1 MFKQR
6 SAVLTT
12 IVVVIALLGVRHA
25 RADMAGGVLVT
36 PSGAST
42 QAQARMRYVAAG
54 DMHTCVVLHNGS
66 VKCFG
71 LGADGQLGNDTG
83 LDSGYSTSSSVATT
97 AAIELGLRR
106 TARAIAVGSAH
117 SCALLDNFTVK
128 CWGFGAYGRLGYGD
142 TVSRGD
148 GAGEMAALVAI
159 DFGTGRTAT
168 AIAVGSEHSCA
179 LLDNSAVKCWGRNQY
194 GQLGY
199 GDTDSRGDGAG
210 EMGNALL
217 AINFGAGRTARAIAA
232 GKYFTCALLDNFA
245 VTCWGA
251 NTGGQLGLGDTTDRT
266 SPTALTAID
275 FGSGLT
281 ARALS
286 AGDDHVCAILD
297 DGALKCWGAAGNGR
311 LGSGGTSNI
320 GDGTNEMGAK
330 LAAVSLGSSGAAM
343 AVSAGQAHTCV
354 VFTSTEVKC
363 FGNGGSGR
371 LGVGNQSDLGDSP
384 SEMGLALPV
393 INLGDGRTA
402 LAVSAGAEHTCALL
416 DNASL
421 KCWGSGDDGRRGS
434 SNRVSVGG
442 ISGDMAALVAVNL
455 GTDTTVNIAT
465 EPTAPR
471 SVVGIAGDTQASVSW
486 GAPTSDGGSEVTD
499 YIVEYQQDGAATW
512 SVFADGTSN
521 TTSATVA
528 GLTNV
533 RAYQFRVSA
542 LNAVNTS
549 ATSGA
554 SVAVTPDTTTT
565 TTSTT
570 TTTTT
575 TTTVPSGG
583 SSGAAPSAAT
593 TTTTLPTSAT
603 LQATTTTVH
612 SSTTVALPLAR
623 RALSALVVPA
633 FSSYAV
639 ALALPQQQALVRYS
653 KQLRAGDTV
662 RCVAYS
668 EPNPFGV
675 VTRIS
680 AKRAQAVCAF
690 LALRVPGV
698 RTAWSA
704 QMGPTSGISAASAT
718 LMGQAKATN
727 LARRVVVTETLGS

>member
-25 RADMAGGVLVT
+25 RADMAGGVLAT

-54 DMHTCVVLHNGS
+54 DMHTCVVLHSGS

-71 LGADGQLGNDTG
+71 AGLYGQLGNDTG

-128 CWGFGAYGRLGYGD
+128 CWGRSTYGQLGYGD

-159 DFGTGRTAT
+159 DFGADRTAT
-168 AIAVGSEHSCA
+168 AIAVGSLHSCA

-210 EMGNALL
+210 EMGVALP
-217 AINFGAGRTARAIAA
+217 AIDFGTGRTARAIAA

-275 FGSGLT
+275 FGSGRT

-297 DGALKCWGAAGNGR
+297 DGALKCWGAASSGA
-311 LGSGGTSNI
+311 LGSGATTDI
-320 GDGTNEMGAK
+320 GNEPGEMGSA
-330 LAAVSLGSSGAAM
+330 LAAVSLSTSETAI
-343 AVSAGQAHTCV
+343 AVSAGKSHSCALLSNNTL
-354 VFTSTEVKC
+354 KC
-363 FGNGGSGR
+363 FGNGADGR
-371 LGVGNQSDLGDSP
+371 LGQNSQTTLGDSP
-384 SEMGLALPV
+384 SEMGTALPA
-393 INLGDGRTA
+393 INLGTGRTA

-416 DNASL
+416 DNAAL
-421 KCWGSGDDGRRGS
+421 KCWGSGDSGRRGS
-434 SNRVSVGG
+434 SNMSNVGG
-442 ISGDMAALVAVNL
+442 SSGDMAALAAVNL
-455 GTDTTVNIAT
+455 GTDTIMNVAT

-471 SVVGIAGDTQASVSW
+471 SVVGVAGNTQASVSW
-486 GAPTSDGGSEVTD
+486 GAPTSDGGSDITD

-521 TTSATVA
+521 TASATVT
-528 GLTNV
+528 GLTNA

-565 TTSTT
+565 TSTTT

-583 SSGAAPSAAT
+583 SSGATPSAAS
-593 TTTTLPTSAT
+593 TTTLPTSTT
-603 LQATTTTVH
+603 LMATTTTVH

-639 ALALPQQQALVRYS
+639 ALAPPQQQALVRYS

-680 AKRAQAVCAF
+680 IKRAQAVCAF

-704 QMGPTSGISAASAT
+704 QMGPTAGISAASAALT
-718 LMGQAKATN
+718 GQAKAPN
-727 LARRVVVTETLGS
+727 LARRVVVTATLGS

>member
-25 RADMAGGVLVT
+25 RAEMAGGVLTT

-54 DMHTCVVLHNGS
+54 DKHTCVILYNGS

-71 LGADGQLGNDTG
+71 RGAEGQLGNGTG
-83 LDSGYSTSSSVATT
+83 LDSGYSTGSSVATT

-117 SCALLDNFTVK
+117 SCALLDNFAVK
-128 CWGFGAYGRLGYGD
+128 CWGLGAYGQLGYEN
-142 TVSRGD
+142 TMWRGD
-148 GAGEMAALVAI
+148 GANEMGDSLPEI
-159 DFGTGRTAT
+159 NLGTGRTAT
-168 AIAVGSEHSCA
+168 AIAVGAEHSCA
-179 LLDNSAVKCWGRNQY
+179 LLDNFTVKCWGRSSY

-199 GDTDSRGDGAG
+199 GNTDSRGDGVS
-210 EMGNALL
+210 EMGDALP
-217 AINFGAGRTARAIAA
+217 AINFGTGRTARAVAA
-232 GKYFTCALLDNFA
+232 GKNFTCALLDNFA

-251 NTGGQLGLGDTTDRT
+251 NTGGQLGLGDTTERM
-266 SPTALTAID
+266 SPTALAAID
-275 FGSGLT
+275 FGSGRT

-297 DGALKCWGAAGNGR
+297 DGALVCWGAASSGA
-311 LGSGGTSNI
+311 LGSGSTTDI
-320 GDGTNEMGAK
+320 GNEPGEMGSA
-330 LAAVSLGSSGAAM
+330 LAAVSLSTSETAI
-343 AVSAGQAHTCV
+343 AVSAGKSHSCALLSNNTL
-354 VFTSTEVKC
+354 KC
-363 FGNGGSGR
+363 FGNGADGR
-371 LGVGNQSDLGDSP
+371 LGQNSQTTLGDSP
-384 SEMGLALPV
+384 SELGTALPA
-393 INLGDGRTA
+393 INLGTGRTA

-416 DNASL
+416 DNAAL
-421 KCWGSGDDGRRGS
+421 KCWGSGDSGRRGS
-434 SNRVSVGG
+434 SNMSNVGG
-442 ISGDMAALVAVNL
+442 SSGDMAVLAAVDL
-455 GTDTTVNIAT
+455 GTDLTVNVAT

-471 SVVGIAGDTQASVSW
+471 SVVGVAGDTQASVSW
-486 GAPTSDGGSEVTD
+486 DAPTSDGGSGITD

-512 SVFADGTSN
+512 FVFADGTSN
-521 TTSATVA
+521 ITSATVT
-528 GLTNV
+528 GLTNA
-533 RAYQFRVSA
+533 RDYQFRVSA

-565 TTSTT
+565 TT
-570 TTTTT
+570 T
-575 TTTVPSGG
+575 TTTVTAPSGG
-583 SSGAAPSAAT
+583 SSEATPSAPST
-593 TTTTLPTSAT
+593 NTSTTTLPTSTT

-612 SSTTVALPLAR
+612 SSTTVAVPPAR
-623 RALSALVVPA
+623 RALSTLVVPA

-639 ALALPQQQALVRYS
+639 SLASPQKRALVRYS
-653 KQLRAGDTV
+653 KQLRSGDTV

-680 AKRAQAVCAF
+680 IKRAQAVCKF
-690 LALRVPGV
+690 LAFRVPGV

-704 QMGPTSGISAASAT
+704 QMGPTTGIRAASASLT
-718 LMGQAKATN
+718 GRAKAPN
-727 LARRVVVTETLGS
+727 MARRVVVTATQGS

>member
-25 RADMAGGVLVT
+25 RADMAGGVLAT

-71 LGADGQLGNDTG
+71 LGADGQLGNGTG

-159 DFGTGRTAT
+159 DFGAGRTAT
-168 AIAVGSEHSCA
+168 AIAVGSLHSCA

-210 EMGNALL
+210 EMGDALL
-217 AINFGAGRTARAIAA
+217 AIDFGTGRTARAIAA

-275 FGSGLT
+275 FGSGRT

-320 GDGTNEMGAK
+320 GDGTDEMGTN
-330 LAAVSLGSSGAAM
+330 LAAVSLGSSGTAM
-343 AVSAGQAHTCV
+343 AAG
-354 VFTSTEVKC
+354 
-363 FGNGGSGR
+363 
-371 LGVGNQSDLGDSP
+371 
-384 SEMGLALPV
+384 
-393 INLGDGRTA
+393 
-402 LAVSAGAEHTCALL
+402 
-416 DNASL
+416 
-421 KCWGSGDDGRRGS
+421 
-434 SNRVSVGG
+434 
-442 ISGDMAALVAVNL
+442 
-455 GTDTTVNIAT
+455 
-465 EPTAPR
+465 
-471 SVVGIAGDTQASVSW
+471 
-486 GAPTSDGGSEVTD
+486 
-499 YIVEYQQDGAATW
+499 
-512 SVFADGTSN
+512 
-521 TTSATVA
+521 
-528 GLTNV
+528 
-533 RAYQFRVSA
+533 
-542 LNAVNTS
+542 
-549 ATSGA
+549 
-554 SVAVTPDTTTT
+554 
-565 TTSTT
+565 
-570 TTTTT
+570 
-575 TTTVPSGG
+575 
-583 SSGAAPSAAT
+583 
-593 TTTTLPTSAT
+593 
-603 LQATTTTVH
+603 
-612 SSTTVALPLAR
+612 
-623 RALSALVVPA
+623 VPA
-633 FSSYAV
+633 
-639 ALALPQQQALVRYS
+639 
-653 KQLRAGDTV
+653 T
-662 RCVAYS
+662 
-668 EPNPFGV
+668 
-675 VTRIS
+675 
-680 AKRAQAVCAF
+680 
-690 LALRVPGV
+690 
-698 RTAWSA
+698 
-704 QMGPTSGISAASAT
+704 
-718 LMGQAKATN
+718 
-727 LARRVVVTETLGS
+727 

>member
-6 SAVLTT
+6 SAVFTT

-25 RADMAGGVLVT
+25 RADMAGGVLAT

-54 DMHTCVVLHNGS
+54 DMHTCVVLHNGN

-71 LGADGQLGNDTG
+71 AGLYGQLGNGTG

-128 CWGFGAYGRLGYGD
+128 CWGRSTYGQLGYGD

-159 DFGTGRTAT
+159 DFGAGRTAT
-168 AIAVGSEHSCA
+168 AIAVGALHSCA
-179 LLDNSAVKCWGRNQY
+179 LLDNLTVKCWGRNQY

-199 GDTDSRGDGAG
+199 GDTDSRGDDAG
-210 EMGNALL
+210 EMGDALL
-217 AINFGAGRTARAIAA
+217 AIDFGTGRTARAIAA

-251 NTGGQLGLGDTTDRT
+251 NTGGQLGLGDTTERT
-266 SPTALTAID
+266 SPTALAAID

-286 AGDDHVCAILD
+286 AGDDHVCAILG
-297 DGALKCWGAAGNGR
+297 DGALVCWGGAGNGR

-320 GDGTNEMGAK
+320 GDGTNEMGTK
-330 LAAVSLGSSGAAM
+330 LAAVSLGSSSTAI

-371 LGVGNQSDLGDSP
+371 LGVGNQNDLGDSP
-384 SEMGLALPV
+384 SEMGTALPA
-393 INLGDGRTA
+393 INLGTGRTA

-416 DNASL
+416 DNAAL
-421 KCWGSGDDGRRGS
+421 KCWGSGDSGRRGS
-434 SNRVSVGG
+434 SNMSNVGG
-442 ISGDMAALVAVNL
+442 SSGDMAALVAVNL
-455 GTDTTVNIAT
+455 GTDTTIIIAT

-471 SVVGIAGDTQASVSW
+471 SVVGVAGNTQASVSW
-486 GAPTSDGGSEVTD
+486 GAPTSDGGSDITD

-521 TTSATVA
+521 ATSATIT
-528 GLTNV
+528 GLTNA

-554 SVAVTPDTTTT
+554 SLAVTPDTTTT
-565 TTSTT
+565 TSTTT

-583 SSGAAPSAAT
+583 SSGATPSAAS
-593 TTTTLPTSAT
+593 TTTLPTSTT
-603 LQATTTTVH
+603 LMATTTTVQ
-612 SSTTVALPLAR
+612 SSTTVASPLAR

-639 ALALPQQQALVRYS
+639 ALAPPQQQALVRYS
-653 KQLRAGDTV
+653 KQLRSGDTV

-704 QMGPTSGISAASAT
+704 QMGPTTGISAASAT
-718 LMGQAKATN
+718 LTGQVKAPN
-727 LARRVVVTETLGS
+727 LARRVVVTATLGS

>member
-1 MFKQR
+1 
-6 SAVLTT
+6 
-12 IVVVIALLGVRHA
+12 
-25 RADMAGGVLVT
+25 
-36 PSGAST
+36 
-42 QAQARMRYVAAG
+42 
-54 DMHTCVVLHNGS
+54 
-66 VKCFG
+66 
-71 LGADGQLGNDTG
+71 
-83 LDSGYSTSSSVATT
+83 
-97 AAIELGLRR
+97 
-106 TARAIAVGSAH
+106 
-117 SCALLDNFTVK
+117 
-128 CWGFGAYGRLGYGD
+128 
-142 TVSRGD
+142 
-148 GAGEMAALVAI
+148 MAALVAI
-159 DFGTGRTAT
+159 DFGGGRTAT

-199 GDTDSRGDGAG
+199 GDTDSRGDSVS
-210 EMGNALL
+210 EMGDALL
-217 AINFGAGRTARAIAA
+217 AIDFGTGRTARAIAA
-232 GKYFTCALLDNFA
+232 GKNFTCALLDNFA

-251 NTGGQLGLGDTTDRT
+251 NSGGQLGLGDTTERM
-266 SPTALTAID
+266 SPTALPAID
-275 FGSGLT
+275 FGSGRT

-286 AGDDHVCAILD
+286 AGDDHVCAILG
-297 DGALKCWGAAGNGR
+297 DGALVCWGGAGNGR

-320 GDGTNEMGAK
+320 GDGTNEMGTK
-330 LAAVSLGSSGAAM
+330 LAAVSLGSSSTAI

-371 LGVGNQSDLGDSP
+371 LGVGNQNDLGDLP
-384 SEMGLALPV
+384 SEMGTNLPA
-393 INLGDGRTA
+393 IDLGLGRTA
-402 LAVSAGAEHTCALL
+402 LAVSAGSEHTCALL
-416 DNASL
+416 DNAAL
-421 KCWGSGDDGRRGS
+421 KCWGSGDSGRRGS
-434 SNRVSVGG
+434 SNRVNVGG
-442 ISGDMAALVAVNL
+442 SSDDMTALAAVNL
-455 GTDTTVNIAT
+455 GTDTTVNVAT

-471 SVVGIAGDTQASVSW
+471 SVVGVAGNTQASVSW
-486 GAPTSDGGSEVTD
+486 GAPTSDGGSDITD

-521 TTSATVA
+521 ATGATVN
-528 GLTNV
+528 GLTNA

-565 TTSTT
+565 TSTTT

-583 SSGAAPSAAT
+583 SSGATPSAAS
-593 TTTTLPTSAT
+593 TTTLPTSTT
-603 LQATTTTVH
+603 LMATTTTVH
-612 SSTTVALPLAR
+612 SNTTVASPLAR

-639 ALALPQQQALVRYS
+639 ALAPPQQQALVRYS
-653 KQLRAGDTV
+653 KQLRVGDTV

-704 QMGPTSGISAASAT
+704 QMGPTTGISAASAT
-718 LMGQAKATN
+718 LTGQVKATN
-727 LARRVVVTETLGS
+727 LARRVVVTATLGS

>member
-25 RADMAGGVLVT
+25 RAEMAGGVLTT

-42 QAQARMRYVAAG
+42 QAEARMRYVAAG
-54 DMHTCVVLHNGS
+54 DKHTCVVLHDGS

-71 LGADGQLGNDTG
+71 SGLFGQLGNGTG
-83 LDSGYSTSSSVATT
+83 LDNGYSTSSSVATT

-106 TARAIAVGSAH
+106 TARAIAVGSEHSCALLDNFAVKCWGRGTYGQLGYENTTWRGDGANEMGDALPEINLGTGRTATAIAVGAEH

-128 CWGFGAYGRLGYGD
+128 CWGRSSYGQLGYGNTD
-142 TVSRGD
+142 SRGD
-148 GAGEMAALVAI
+148 GVGEMGDALPAI
-159 DFGTGRTAT
+159 NFGTGRTAR
-168 AIAVGSEHSCA
+168 AV
-179 LLDNSAVKCWGRNQY
+179 
-194 GQLGY
+194 
-199 GDTDSRGDGAG
+199 
-210 EMGNALL
+210 
-217 AINFGAGRTARAIAA
+217 AA
-232 GKYFTCALLDNFA
+232 GKNFTCALLDNFA

-251 NTGGQLGLGDTTDRT
+251 NTGGQLGLGDTTERM
-266 SPTALTAID
+266 SPTALPAID
-275 FGSGLT
+275 FGSGRT

-320 GDGTNEMGAK
+320 GDGTNEMGTN
-330 LAAVSLGSSGAAM
+330 LAAVSLGNSGTAI
-343 AVSAGQAHTCV
+343 AVSAGQAHSCV

-371 LGVGNQSDLGDSP
+371 LGVGNQNDLGDSP
-384 SEMGLALPV
+384 TEMGTALPA
-393 INLGDGRTA
+393 INLGTGRTA

-421 KCWGSGDDGRRGS
+421 KCWGSGDSGRRGS
-434 SNRVSVGG
+434 NNMNNVGG
-442 ISGDMAALVAVNL
+442 SSGDMAVLAAVDL

-486 GAPTSDGGSEVTD
+486 DAPTSDGGSDITD
-499 YIVEYQQDGAATW
+499 YIVEYQHDGDATW

-521 TTSATVA
+521 ATSATIT
-528 GLTNV
+528 GLTNA

-565 TTSTT
+565 TT
-570 TTTTT
+570 

-583 SSGAAPSAAT
+583 SSEATPSAPST
-593 TTTTLPTSAT
+593 NTSTTTLPTSTT

-612 SSTTVALPLAR
+612 SSTTVAVPPAR
-623 RALSALVVPA
+623 RVLSTLVVPA

-639 ALALPQQQALVRYS
+639 ALASPQKRALVRYG

-704 QMGPTSGISAASAT
+704 QMGPTTGIRAASASLT
-718 LMGQAKATN
+718 GRAKAPN
-727 LARRVVVTETLGS
+727 LARRVVVTATQGS

>member
-6 SAVLTT
+6 SAVFTT

-25 RADMAGGVLVT
+25 RADMAGGVLAT

-54 DMHTCVVLHNGS
+54 DMHTCVILHNGN

-71 LGADGQLGNDTG
+71 LGADGQLGNGTG
-83 LDSGYSTSSSVATT
+83 LDSGYSTGSSVATT

-159 DFGTGRTAT
+159 DFGGGRTAT

-199 GDTDSRGDGAG
+199 GDTDSRGDSVS
-210 EMGNALL
+210 EMGDALL
-217 AINFGAGRTARAIAA
+217 AIDFGTGRTARAIAA
-232 GKYFTCALLDNFA
+232 GKNFTCALLDNFA

-251 NTGGQLGLGDTTDRT
+251 NSGGQLGLGDTTERM
-266 SPTALTAID
+266 SPTALPAID
-275 FGSGLT
+275 FGSGRT

-286 AGDDHVCAILD
+286 AGDDHVCAILG
-297 DGALKCWGAAGNGR
+297 DGALVCWGGAGNGR

-320 GDGTNEMGAK
+320 GDGTNEMGTK
-330 LAAVSLGSSGAAM
+330 LAAVSLGSSSTAI

-363 FGNGGSGR
+363 FGDGGTGR
-371 LGVGNQSDLGDSP
+371 LGQDSQTTLGDLP
-384 SEMGLALPV
+384 SEMGTNLPA
-393 INLGDGRTA
+393 IDLGLGRTA

-416 DNASL
+416 DNATL
-421 KCWGSGDDGRRGS
+421 KCWGSGDSGRRGS
-434 SNRVSVGG
+434 SNMSNVGG
-442 ISGDMAALVAVNL
+442 SSGDMAALVAVNL
-455 GTDTTVNIAT
+455 GTDTTVNVAT

-471 SVVGIAGDTQASVSW
+471 SVVGVAGDTQASVSW
-486 GAPTSDGGSEVTD
+486 GAPTSDGGSDITD

-521 TTSATVA
+521 TTSATVT
-528 GLTNV
+528 GLTNA

-565 TTSTT
+565 TSTTT

-583 SSGAAPSAAT
+583 SSGAAPSAAS
-593 TTTTLPTSAT
+593 TTTLPTSTT
-603 LQATTTTVH
+603 LKATTTTVQ
-612 SSTTVALPLAR
+612 SSTTVASPLAR

-639 ALALPQQQALVRYS
+639 ALAPPQQQALVRYS
-653 KQLRAGDTV
+653 KQLRSGDTV

-704 QMGPTSGISAASAT
+704 QMGPTAGISAASAALT
-718 LMGQAKATN
+718 GQAKATN
-727 LARRVVVTETLGS
+727 LARRVVVTATLGS

>member
-6 SAVLTT
+6 SAVFTT

-25 RADMAGGVLVT
+25 RADMAGGVLAT

-54 DMHTCVVLHNGS
+54 DMHTCVVLHNGN

-71 LGADGQLGNDTG
+71 AGLYGQLGNGTG

-128 CWGFGAYGRLGYGD
+128 CWGRSTYGQLGYGD

-159 DFGTGRTAT
+159 DFGGGRTAT

-199 GDTDSRGDGAG
+199 GDTVSRGDSVS
-210 EMGNALL
+210 EMGDALL
-217 AINFGAGRTARAIAA
+217 AIDFGTGRTARAIAA
-232 GKYFTCALLDNFA
+232 GKNFTCALLDNFA

-251 NTGGQLGLGDTTDRT
+251 NSGGQLGLGDTTERT

-286 AGDDHVCAILD
+286 AGDDHVCAILG
-297 DGALKCWGAAGNGR
+297 DGALKCWGSAGNGR

-320 GDGTNEMGAK
+320 GDGTNEMGTK
-330 LAAVSLGSSGAAM
+330 LAAVSLGSSTAI

-371 LGVGNQSDLGDSP
+371 LGTGSQNNVGDLSDQ
-384 SEMGLALPV
+384 MGTNLPA
-393 INLGDGRTA
+393 INLGTGRTA
-402 LAVSAGAEHTCALL
+402 LAVSAGSEHTCALL
-416 DNASL
+416 DNAAL
-421 KCWGSGDDGRRGS
+421 KCWGSGDSGRRGS
-434 SNRVSVGG
+434 SNRVNVGG
-442 ISGDMAALVAVNL
+442 SSGDMAALVAVNL
-455 GTDTTVNIAT
+455 GTDTTIIIAT

-471 SVVGIAGDTQASVSW
+471 SVVGVAGNTQASVSW
-486 GAPTSDGGSEVTD
+486 GAPTSDGGSDITD

-521 TTSATVA
+521 TASATIT
-528 GLTNV
+528 GLTNA

-565 TTSTT
+565 TSTTT

-583 SSGAAPSAAT
+583 SSGAAPTAT
-593 TTTTLPTSAT
+593 STTTLPTSTT
-603 LQATTTTVH
+603 LMATTTTVQ

-639 ALALPQQQALVRYS
+639 ALASPQQRALVRYS
-653 KQLRAGDTV
+653 KQLRSGDTV

-690 LALRVPGV
+690 LAIRVPGV

-704 QMGPTSGISAASAT
+704 QMGPTAGISAASTT
-718 LMGQAKATN
+718 LTGQAKATN
-727 LARRVVVTETLGS
+727 LARRVVVTATLGS

>member
-1 MFKQR
+1 
-6 SAVLTT
+6 
-12 IVVVIALLGVRHA
+12 
-25 RADMAGGVLVT
+25 
-36 PSGAST
+36 
-42 QAQARMRYVAAG
+42 
-54 DMHTCVVLHNGS
+54 
-66 VKCFG
+66 
-71 LGADGQLGNDTG
+71 
-83 LDSGYSTSSSVATT
+83 
-97 AAIELGLRR
+97 
-106 TARAIAVGSAH
+106 
-117 SCALLDNFTVK
+117 LLDNFTVK
-128 CWGFGAYGRLGYGD
+128 CWGRSTYGQLGYGD

-168 AIAVGSEHSCA
+168 AIAVGALHSCA
-179 LLDNSAVKCWGRNQY
+179 LLDNLTVKCWGRNQY

-199 GDTDSRGDGAG
+199 GDTDSRGDDAG
-210 EMGNALL
+210 EMGDALL
-217 AINFGAGRTARAIAA
+217 AIDFGTGRTARAIAA

-251 NTGGQLGLGDTTDRT
+251 NTGGQLGLGDTTERT
-266 SPTALTAID
+266 SPTALPAID
-275 FGSGLT
+275 FGSGRT

-286 AGDDHVCAILD
+286 AGDDHVCAILG
-297 DGALKCWGAAGNGR
+297 DGALVCWGGAGNGR

-320 GDGTNEMGAK
+320 GDGTNEMGTK
-330 LAAVSLGSSGAAM
+330 LAAVSLGSSSTAI

-363 FGNGGSGR
+363 FGDGGTGR
-371 LGVGNQSDLGDSP
+371 LGQDSQTTLGDLP
-384 SEMGLALPV
+384 SEMGTNLPA
-393 INLGDGRTA
+393 IDLGLGRTA

-416 DNASL
+416 DNATL
-421 KCWGSGDDGRRGS
+421 KCWGSGDSGRRGS
-434 SNRVSVGG
+434 SNMSNVGG
-442 ISGDMAALVAVNL
+442 SSGDMAALVAVNL
-455 GTDTTVNIAT
+455 GTDTTVNVAT

-471 SVVGIAGDTQASVSW
+471 SVVGVAGDTQASVSW
-486 GAPTSDGGSEVTD
+486 GAPTSDGGSDITD

-521 TTSATVA
+521 TTSATVT
-528 GLTNV
+528 GLTNA

-565 TTSTT
+565 TSTTT

-583 SSGAAPSAAT
+583 SSGAAPSAAS
-593 TTTTLPTSAT
+593 TTTLPTSTT
-603 LQATTTTVH
+603 LKATTTTVQ
-612 SSTTVALPLAR
+612 SSTTVASPLAR

-639 ALALPQQQALVRYS
+639 ALAPPQQQALVRYS
-653 KQLRAGDTV
+653 KQLRSGDTV

-704 QMGPTSGISAASAT
+704 QMGPTAGISAASAALT
-718 LMGQAKATN
+718 GQAKATN
-727 LARRVVVTETLGS
+727 LARRVVVTATLGS

>member
-1 MFKQR
+1 
-6 SAVLTT
+6 
-12 IVVVIALLGVRHA
+12 
-25 RADMAGGVLVT
+25 
-36 PSGAST
+36 
-42 QAQARMRYVAAG
+42 
-54 DMHTCVVLHNGS
+54 
-66 VKCFG
+66 
-71 LGADGQLGNDTG
+71 
-83 LDSGYSTSSSVATT
+83 
-97 AAIELGLRR
+97 
-106 TARAIAVGSAH
+106 
-117 SCALLDNFTVK
+117 
-128 CWGFGAYGRLGYGD
+128 
-142 TVSRGD
+142 
-148 GAGEMAALVAI
+148 MAALVAI
-159 DFGTGRTAT
+159 DFGGGRTAT

-199 GDTDSRGDGAG
+199 GDTDSRGDSVS
-210 EMGNALL
+210 EMGGALL
-217 AINFGAGRTARAIAA
+217 AIDFGTGRTARAIAA
-232 GKYFTCALLDNFA
+232 GKNFTCALLDNFA

-251 NTGGQLGLGDTTDRT
+251 NSGGQLGLGDTTERM
-266 SPTALTAID
+266 SPTALPAID
-275 FGSGLT
+275 FGSGRT

-286 AGDDHVCAILD
+286 AGDDHVCAILG
-297 DGALKCWGAAGNGR
+297 DGALVCWGGAGNGR

-320 GDGTNEMGAK
+320 GDGTNEMGTK
-330 LAAVSLGSSGAAM
+330 LAAVSLGSSSTAI

-371 LGVGNQSDLGDSP
+371 LGVGNQNDLGDLP
-384 SEMGLALPV
+384 SEMGTNLPA
-393 INLGDGRTA
+393 IDLGLGRTA
-402 LAVSAGAEHTCALL
+402 LAVSAGSEHTCALL
-416 DNASL
+416 DNAAL
-421 KCWGSGDDGRRGS
+421 KCWGSGDSGRRGS
-434 SNRVSVGG
+434 SNRVNVGG
-442 ISGDMAALVAVNL
+442 SSDDMTALAAVNL
-455 GTDTTVNIAT
+455 GTDTTVNVAT

-471 SVVGIAGDTQASVSW
+471 SVVGVAGNTQASVSW
-486 GAPTSDGGSEVTD
+486 GAPTSDGGSDITD

-521 TTSATVA
+521 ATGATVN
-528 GLTNV
+528 GLTNA

-565 TTSTT
+565 TSTTT

-583 SSGAAPSAAT
+583 SSGATPSAAS
-593 TTTTLPTSAT
+593 TTTLPTSTT
-603 LQATTTTVH
+603 LMATTTTVH
-612 SSTTVALPLAR
+612 SNTTVASPLAR

-639 ALALPQQQALVRYS
+639 ALAPPQQQALVRYS
-653 KQLRAGDTV
+653 KQLRVGDTV

-704 QMGPTSGISAASAT
+704 QMGSTTGISAASAT
-718 LMGQAKATN
+718 LTGQAKATN
-727 LARRVVVTETLGS
+727 LARRVVVTATLGS

>member
-6 SAVLTT
+6 SAVFTT

-25 RADMAGGVLVT
+25 RADMAGGVLAT

-54 DMHTCVVLHNGS
+54 DKHTCVILHNGG

-71 LGADGQLGNDTG
+71 LGEDGQLGNGTG
-83 LDSGYSTSSSVATT
+83 LDSGYSTGSSVATT

-117 SCALLDNFTVK
+117 SCALLDNFAVK
-128 CWGFGAYGRLGYGD
+128 CWGRSTYGQLGYEN
-142 TVSRGD
+142 TTWLGD
-148 GAGEMAALVAI
+148 GANEMGDKLPEI
-159 DFGTGRTAT
+159 KLGTDRTAT

-199 GDTDSRGDGAG
+199 GDTDSRGDSVS
-210 EMGNALL
+210 EMGDALL
-217 AINFGAGRTARAIAA
+217 AIDFGTGRTARAIAA
-232 GKYFTCALLDNFA
+232 GKNFTCALLDNFA

-251 NTGGQLGLGDTTDRT
+251 NSGGQLGLGDTTERT
-266 SPTALTAID
+266 SPTALAAID

-286 AGDDHVCAILD
+286 AGDDHVCAILG
-297 DGALKCWGAAGNGR
+297 DGALVCWGGAGNGR

-320 GDGTNEMGAK
+320 GDGTNEMGTK
-330 LAAVSLGSSGAAM
+330 LAAVSLGSSSTAI

-371 LGVGNQSDLGDSP
+371 LGVGNQNDLGDLP
-384 SEMGLALPV
+384 SEMGTNLPA
-393 INLGDGRTA
+393 IDLGLGRTA
-402 LAVSAGAEHTCALL
+402 LAVSAGSEHTCALL
-416 DNASL
+416 DNAAL
-421 KCWGSGDDGRRGS
+421 KCWGSGDSGRRGS
-434 SNRVSVGG
+434 SNRVNVGG
-442 ISGDMAALVAVNL
+442 SSGDMTALAAVNL
-455 GTDTTVNIAT
+455 GTDTTVNVAT

-471 SVVGIAGDTQASVSW
+471 SVVGVAGNTQASVSW
-486 GAPTSDGGSEVTD
+486 GAPTSDGGSDITD

-521 TTSATVA
+521 ATSATIT
-528 GLTNV
+528 GLTNA

-565 TTSTT
+565 TSTTT

-583 SSGAAPSAAT
+583 SSGATPSAAS
-593 TTTTLPTSAT
+593 TTTLPTSTT
-603 LQATTTTVH
+603 LMATTTTVQ
-612 SSTTVALPLAR
+612 SSTTVASPLAR

-639 ALALPQQQALVRYS
+639 ALAPPQQQALVRYS
-653 KQLRAGDTV
+653 KQLRSGDTV

-704 QMGPTSGISAASAT
+704 QMGPTAGISAASAALT
-718 LMGQAKATN
+718 GQAKATN
-727 LARRVVVTETLGS
+727 LARRVVVTATLGS

>member
-6 SAVLTT
+6 SAVFTT

-25 RADMAGGVLVT
+25 RADMAGGVLAT

-54 DMHTCVVLHNGS
+54 DMHTCVVLHNGN

-71 LGADGQLGNDTG
+71 AGLYGQLGNGTG

-128 CWGFGAYGRLGYGD
+128 CWGRSTYGQLGYGD

-159 DFGTGRTAT
+159 DFGAGRTAT
-168 AIAVGSEHSCA
+168 AIAVGALHSCA
-179 LLDNSAVKCWGRNQY
+179 LLDNLTVKCWGRNQY

-199 GDTDSRGDGAG
+199 GDTDSRGDDAG
-210 EMGNALL
+210 EMGDALL
-217 AINFGAGRTARAIAA
+217 AIDFGTGRTARAIAA

-251 NTGGQLGLGDTTDRT
+251 NTGGQLGLGDTTERT
-266 SPTALTAID
+266 SPTALAAID

-286 AGDDHVCAILD
+286 AGDDHVCAILG
-297 DGALKCWGAAGNGR
+297 DGALVCWGGAGNGR

-320 GDGTNEMGAK
+320 GDGTNEMGTK
-330 LAAVSLGSSGAAM
+330 LAAVSLGSSSTAI

-363 FGNGGSGR
+363 FGDGGTGR
-371 LGVGNQSDLGDSP
+371 LGQDSQTTLGDLP
-384 SEMGLALPV
+384 SEMGTNLPA
-393 INLGDGRTA
+393 IDLGLGRTA

-416 DNASL
+416 DNATL
-421 KCWGSGDDGRRGS
+421 KCWGSGDSGRRGS
-434 SNRVSVGG
+434 SNMSNVGG
-442 ISGDMAALVAVNL
+442 SSGDMAALVAVNL
-455 GTDTTVNIAT
+455 GTDTTVNVAT

-471 SVVGIAGDTQASVSW
+471 SVVGVAGDTQASVSW
-486 GAPTSDGGSEVTD
+486 GAPTSDGGSDITD

-521 TTSATVA
+521 TTSATVT
-528 GLTNV
+528 GLTNA

-565 TTSTT
+565 TSTTT

-583 SSGAAPSAAT
+583 SSGAAPSAAS
-593 TTTTLPTSAT
+593 TTTLPTSTT
-603 LQATTTTVH
+603 LKATTTTVQ
-612 SSTTVALPLAR
+612 SSTTVASPLAR

-639 ALALPQQQALVRYS
+639 ALAPPQQQALVRYS
-653 KQLRAGDTV
+653 KQLRVGDTV

-704 QMGPTSGISAASAT
+704 QMGPTAGISAASAALT
-718 LMGQAKATN
+718 GQAKATN
-727 LARRVVVTETLGS
+727 LARRVVVTATLGS